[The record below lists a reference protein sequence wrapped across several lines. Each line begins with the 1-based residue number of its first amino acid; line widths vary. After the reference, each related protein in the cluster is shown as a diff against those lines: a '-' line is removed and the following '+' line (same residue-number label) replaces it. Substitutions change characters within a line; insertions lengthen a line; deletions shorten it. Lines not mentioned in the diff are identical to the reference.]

1 MKLYHH
7 ANIITMDNG
16 RVCDALLV
24 DGDTIVALGTKE
36 EMECRKDLVFERIDL
51 GGATVLP
58 GFIDAHS
65 HITQFAA
72 SLRFVS
78 LRECRSFS
86 QIVDTLRTYK
96 VQNGIPDDAWIVGF
110 GYDHNLLD
118 ERRHPDRHVLDAAFQ
133 TNPVMI
139 SHMSGHMGCVNSAAL
154 ALTAITAD
162 TADPEGGRIG
172 REEAGAPNG
181 YLEET
186 AFMRLSGVIPPPTRE
201 EQLQLL
207 DRAQQIYAG
216 YGVTT
221 AQEGLMRQ
229 EEYDLLR
236 DAADAGRLFLDVVG
250 YADIKS
256 SAELAE
262 EHASRTYTGRF
273 RVGGYKLFLD
283 GSPQGRT
290 AWMTAPY
297 TKDGEQPETY
307 RGYPIYTEEAVEAY
321 VAKAAPDN
329 LQLLTHANGDAA
341 IDQLLHA
348 HKTPSKTRNVIIH
361 AQLMRRDQLPLVK
374 ALGLMPSYFAAHTYY
389 WGDTHIRNFG
399 MERAS
404 RISPLASTQ
413 RLEIPFT
420 LHQDTPVLPPNM
432 LDTLWCAA
440 TRKTQSDV
448 VLGADETIDITTALG
463 AITVNA
469 AYQYFEEHSKGTLE
483 VGKLAD
489 MVVLDR
495 NPFWEPAE
503 ALRSIRVLETI
514 KEGKTIYRQK
524 R

>member
-36 EMECRKDLVFERIDL
+36 EMECRKDPVFERIDL

-58 GFIDAHS
+58 GFIDTHS
-65 HITQFAA
+65 HITQLAA

-86 QIVDTLRTYK
+86 QIADTLRTYK

-110 GYDHNLLD
+110 GYDHNQLD
-118 ERRHPDRHVLDAAFQ
+118 EHRHPNRWELDAVFA
-133 TNPVMI
+133 TNPILI
-139 SHMSGHMGCVNSAAL
+139 SHLSGHMGCVNSAAL
-154 ALTAITAD
+154 AATGITAD
-162 TADPEGGRIG
+162 TVDPEGGRIG
-172 REEAGAPNG
+172 RDETGVPNG
-181 YLEET
+181 YLEEN
-186 AFMRLSGVIPPPTRE
+186 AFMALSGVIPAPTRQ

-216 YGVTT
+216 LGVTT

-250 YADIKS
+250 YADIRS
-256 SAELAE
+256 SAKLAE
-262 EHASRTYTGRF
+262 EHAGSTYAGRF

-290 AWMTAPY
+290 AWMATPY
-297 TKDGEQPETY
+297 TKDAEQPETY
-307 RGYPIYTEEAVEAY
+307 RGYPIYTDKTVEEY
-321 VAKAAPDN
+321 VKKAASDG

-341 IDQLLHA
+341 IDQLLNA
-348 HKTPSKTRNVIIH
+348 HKAPSKTRNVIIH
-361 AQLMRRDQLPLVK
+361 AQLMRQDQLLRVK
-374 ALGLMPSYFAAHTYY
+374 TLGLIPSYFAAHTYY
-389 WGDTHIRNFG
+389 WGDTHIKNFG
-399 MERAS
+399 MERAEK
-404 RISPLASTQ
+404 ISPLAATKN
-413 RLEIPFT
+413 LGIPFT

-432 LDTLWCAA
+432 LDTLWCAV
-440 TRKTQSDV
+440 TRKTKSDV
-448 VLGADETIDITTALG
+448 VLGAEEVIDVTTALQ

-489 MVVLDR
+489 MAVLDR
-495 NPFWEPAE
+495 NPFWEPVE

-514 KEGKTIYRQK
+514 KAGKTVYRQK